1 MLTWDKLY
9 IGGTWTTP
17 STSDVIEV
25 RSPHDGSPV
34 GQVPLAGPR
43 DVDAAVAA
51 ARTAFDD
58 GPWPHLEPDERI
70 ATLERFATAYATR
83 VEQLCTVITAEMGS
97 PRWFSELGQGPGALA
112 LIQSAIENARAY
124 PWEERRGP
132 SIIRREPVGVVG
144 AITPW
149 NVPQLVI
156 MPKLVPALLAGC
168 AVVIKPS
175 PEAPLDA
182 MIMAEVLHEAGFPA
196 GVVSVLPGDGV
207 AGKHLVEHPGVDKI
221 AFTGSSAVGRWI
233 GASCGQALKRC
244 SLELGGKSAAIILE
258 DAGLERTMLG
268 LRFASLLNNGEAC
281 VAQTRILAPRS
292 RYTEV
297 VDSLAAMVDG
307 LSVGDPSDPDTY
319 IGPMVSARHRAKVA
333 EYLDI
338 AVAEGATVVAGGPG
352 AIAGLEAGQ
361 YVRPTVFSDVT
372 PDMRIAREEVFGPV
386 LSVIAYEDEADAI
399 RLANDS
405 DYGLAGS
412 VWTKDRAHGLELA
425 RKIRTGT
432 FGINGYAADIAAP
445 FGGYKASGIG
455 REYGPEGF
463 EQYVELKSVYGAPA

>member
-1 MLTWDKLY
+1 MLTWGNLY
-9 IGGTWTTP
+9 IGGAWTAP
-17 STSDVIEV
+17 STDDVIDV
-25 RSPHDGSPV
+25 RSPHDGARV

-58 GPWPHLEPDERI
+58 GPWPRLAPEERI
-70 ATLERFATAYATR
+70 AALARFAAIYATR
-83 VEQLCTVITAEMGS
+83 VAELCSVITSEMGS

-112 LIQSAIENARAY
+112 LIHSALDNARTY
-124 PWEERRGP
+124 PWEERRGA

-168 AVVIKPS
+168 TVVIKPS

-182 MIMAEVLHEAGFPA
+182 MIMAEALHEAGLPA
-196 GVVSVLPGDGV
+196 GVVSVIPGDGV
-207 AGKHLVEHPGVDKI
+207 AGRHLVEHPDIDKI
-221 AFTGSSAVGRWI
+221 AFTGSSDVGRWI
-233 GASCGQALKRC
+233 GSTCGQALKRC

-258 DAGLERTMLG
+258 DAGLDRTMTG

-292 RYTEV
+292 RYEEV
-297 VDSLAAMVDG
+297 VEALAAMVNE
-307 LSVGDPSDPDTY
+307 LVVGDPSDLNTY
-319 IGPMVSARHRAKVA
+319 IGPMVSAKHRERVA
-333 EYLDI
+333 RYLDVAI
-338 AVAEGATVVAGGPG
+338 AEGATVAAGGPG
-352 AIAGLEAGQ
+352 PIAGLEAGH

-372 PDMRIAREEVFGPV
+372 ADMRIAREEVFGPV

-412 VWTKDRAHGLELA
+412 VWTKDRTHGLELA
-425 RKIRTGT
+425 RQIRTGT
-432 FGINGYAADIAAP
+432 FGINGYAADISVP

-463 EQYVELKSVYGAPA
+463 EQYIELKSVYGAPA